1 MIVPSVIYARLRT
14 KAYYLYVECFFSKF
28 PPQMVSRTGGEVG
41 VLCDLSLPVLKVS
54 LGGGGVWGGFS

>member
-1 MIVPSVIYARLRT
+1 MPDQELKLIIFMSIV
-14 KAYYLYVECFFSKF
+14 FFSKF

-54 LGGGGVWGGFS
+54 LGGGGVGGVS